1 MTGDASLF
9 TTLSKMNKEGYV
21 SFGNNLRGYI
31 IGIGD
36 IGKAPYPVIKDVCL
50 VTELKH
56 NLPSISHLADH
67 GYGIN
72 FVKDKCTI
80 IDSSTGSTIFEGIRE
95 DNIYVFYLLEDANTA
110 GRCLMA
116 KSIESQLWHMRLG
129 HANMDTISRLS
140 TKKLV
145 RGLPDISFKKD
156 TVFSECEKNKATK
169 SAFKSKNAVSTTRP
183 LQLLHM
189 DLFGPSRIA
198 SLGGKLYAFVIMDN
212 FSRYTWVYFLA
223 RKNDVLSEF
232 VTFYNK
238 VQNEKGFMITR
249 IHSDHGGEFEN
260 AEFKQF
266 CDTHGYLHE
275 FSCPRTPQQNGVME
289 RKNITLS
296 EMARV
301 MLN

>member
-9 TTLSKMNKEGYV
+9 AILSKRNKEGYV

-31 IGIGD
+31 ISIGD

-50 VTELKH
+50 VTELKY
-56 NLPSISHLADH
+56 NLLSISHLADH

-80 IDSSTGSTIFEGIRE
+80 VDSSNGSTIFEAIRE
-95 DNIYVFYLLEDANTA
+95 DNIYVFYLLEDANKA

-116 KSIESQLWHMRLG
+116 KSVESQLWHMRLG
-129 HANMDTISRLS
+129 HANMGKNWRLS

-145 RGLPDISFKKD
+145 RGLPYISFKRY
-156 TVFSECEKNKATK
+156 TVCSECEKNKATK
-169 SAFKSKNAVSTTRP
+169 SAFKFKNAVSTTRP

-198 SLGGKLYAFVIMDN
+198 SLGGKLYAFVIIDD
-212 FSRYTWVYFLA
+212 FSRYTWLLFLA
-223 RKNDVLSEF
+223 RKNDALSEF
-232 VTFYNK
+232 VTFCKK

-249 IHSDHGGEFEN
+249 IRSDHGGEFEN
-260 AEFKQF
+260 AEFK
-266 CDTHGYLHE
+266 
-275 FSCPRTPQQNGVME
+275 
-289 RKNITLS
+289 
-296 EMARV
+296 
-301 MLN
+301 

>member
-9 TTLSKMNKEGYV
+9 ATLSKRNKEGYV
-21 SFGNNLRGYI
+21 SFGNNLKGYI
-31 IGIGD
+31 IGIGN

-50 VTELKH
+50 ATELKY
-56 NLPSISHLADH
+56 NLLSISHLADH

-95 DNIYVFYLLEDANTA
+95 DNIYVFYLLKDANTA

-116 KSIESQLWHMRLG
+116 KSIEIQLWHMRLG
-129 HANMDTISRLS
+129 HTNMDTISRLS

-145 RGLPDISFKKD
+145 RGLPDIFFKKD
-156 TVFSECEKNKATK
+156 TVCSQCEKNKATK

-189 DLFGPSRIA
+189 DFFGPSRIA
-198 SLGGKLYAFVIMDN
+198 SLGGKLYAFVIIDD

-223 RKNDVLSEF
+223 RRNDALSEF
-232 VTFYNK
+232 VTFCKK

-249 IHSDHGGEFEN
+249 IRSDHGGEFEN
-260 AEFKQF
+260 TKFKQF
-266 CDTHGYLHE
+266 CDT
-275 FSCPRTPQQNGVME
+275 R
-289 RKNITLS
+289 LS
-296 EMARV
+296 A
-301 MLN
+301 

>member
-9 TTLSKMNKEGYV
+9 ATLSKKNKEGYV
-21 SFGNNLRGYI
+21 SFGNNLREYI

-36 IGKAPYPVIKDVCL
+36 IGKAPYQVIKDVCL

-56 NLPSISHLADH
+56 NLLSISHLADH

-80 IDSSTGSTIFEGIRE
+80 IDSSTGSIIFEGIRE
-95 DNIYVFYLLEDANTA
+95 NIYVFYLLEDANTA

-116 KSIESQLWHMRLG
+116 KSVESQLWHMRLG

-145 RGLPDISFKKD
+145 RDLPDISFKKD
-156 TVFSECEKNKATK
+156 TVCSECEKNKATK

-198 SLGGKLYAFVIMDN
+198 SLGGKLYAFVIIDD

-223 RKNDVLSEF
+223 RKNDTLSEF
-232 VTFYNK
+232 FTFCKK
-238 VQNEKGFMITR
+238 VQNEKWFMITR
-249 IHSDHGGEFEN
+249 IHSDHGDKFEN

-266 CDTHGYLHE
+266 CDTRL
-275 FSCPRTPQQNGVME
+275 F
-289 RKNITLS
+289 
-296 EMARV
+296 A
-301 MLN
+301 

>member
-9 TTLSKMNKEGYV
+9 VILSKRNKEGYV

-36 IGKAPYPVIKDVCL
+36 IGKAPYPVIKDVYL

-56 NLPSISHLADH
+56 NLLSISHLVDH

-116 KSIESQLWHMRLG
+116 KSVESQLWHMRLG

-156 TVFSECEKNKATK
+156 TVCSECEKNKATK
-169 SAFKSKNAVSTTRP
+169 SAFKSKNTVSTTRP

-198 SLGGKLYAFVIMDN
+198 SLGGKLYAFVIIDD

-223 RKNDVLSEF
+223 RKNVALSEF
-232 VTFYNK
+232 VTFCKK

-249 IHSDHGGEFEN
+249 IRSDHDDEFEN
-260 AEFKQF
+260 AEFK
-266 CDTHGYLHE
+266 
-275 FSCPRTPQQNGVME
+275 
-289 RKNITLS
+289 
-296 EMARV
+296 
-301 MLN
+301 

>member
-1 MTGDASLF
+1 MILDSGCSRHMIGDALLF
-9 TTLSKMNKEGYV
+9 ATLSKRNKEGYV

-36 IGKAPYPVIKDVCL
+36 ISKAPYPVIKYVCL

-56 NLPSISHLADH
+56 NLLSISHLANH

-80 IDSSTGSTIFEGIRE
+80 VDSSTGSTIFEGIRE
-95 DNIYVFYLLEDANTA
+95 DNIYVFYLLEDANKA

-116 KSIESQLWHMRLG
+116 KSIESQLWHMKLG
-129 HANMDTISRLS
+129 HTNIDTISKLS

-145 RGLPDISFKKD
+145 RGLPDIPFKKD
-156 TVFSECEKNKATK
+156 TVYSECEKNKATR

-198 SLGGKLYAFVIMDN
+198 SPGGTLYAFVIVDN
-212 FSRYTWVYFLA
+212 FLDIHGFIFLHARMMHYQNSSPFA
-223 RKNDVLSEF
+223 RK
-232 VTFYNK
+232 YRMK
-238 VQNEKGFMITR
+238 KG
-249 IHSDHGGEFEN
+249 S
-260 AEFKQF
+260 
-266 CDTHGYLHE
+266 
-275 FSCPRTPQQNGVME
+275 
-289 RKNITLS
+289 
-296 EMARV
+296 
-301 MLN
+301 